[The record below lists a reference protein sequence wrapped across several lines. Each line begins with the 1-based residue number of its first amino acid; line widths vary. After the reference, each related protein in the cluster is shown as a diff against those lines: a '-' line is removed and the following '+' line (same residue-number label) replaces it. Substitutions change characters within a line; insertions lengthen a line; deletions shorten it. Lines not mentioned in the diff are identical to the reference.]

1 MPPHSALEAR
11 SASGGHGAR
20 SGRSLH
26 QLIAWF
32 ARVAGGSD
40 RARVVVLL
48 AVVLGLDTADL
59 GSLGATAG
67 QLEHALSLSNTRLGL
82 LAAIPAVCSAVLT
95 VPMGVLADRIP
106 RVRVLWIT
114 MLAWSAC
121 ELVSG
126 FSQSFGMLLL
136 VRVGLGAA
144 TAAATPMVAS
154 LVGDLFPAAERGKI
168 WGLILSGELIGSA
181 FGYVIAGE
189 AASFGPGSWRFA
201 FFVLVVP
208 SLAGALAVRRWLPE
222 PVRGRRGQLR
232 RETAKPRRADG
243 RAPRAE
249 TAPGGSEFDQSEAQ
263 QAVEQQ
269 EVAPVRTLV
278 LHRDPESMS
287 LSQAMRYVLRIPT
300 NRVLIVA
307 SALGYFYFTGL
318 TTFGLVYFQGRY
330 HLAHATATILLALLG
345 LGGLVGVLG
354 GGRLA
359 DWWLARGSVN
369 SRIVVGAAAFGV
381 AALLLLP
388 GLLAPNAVV
397 ALLFLSLAAIAFGA
411 RNPPL
416 DAARL
421 DIMHHRLWGR
431 AEAVRTLLRRTM
443 TATAPII
450 FGLLADGLAP
460 NHLRAGASGAQGFGA
475 NANAHGLKLAFLVL
489 LITLALGG
497 ILTVIATRTYPRDM
511 ATALASEAATAG
523 TAS

>member
-1 MPPHSALEAR
+1 M
-11 SASGGHGAR
+11 
-20 SGRSLH
+20 
-26 QLIAWF
+26 
-32 ARVAGGSD
+32 
-40 RARVVVLL
+40 VVLL
-48 AVVLGLDTADL
+48 ACVLGLDTADL

-67 QLEHALSLSNTRLGL
+67 QLEHALSLTNTRLGL

-95 VPMGVLADRIP
+95 VPMGVLADRVP
-106 RVRVLWIT
+106 RVRVLWVT

-121 ELVSG
+121 EVLSG
-126 FSQSFGMLLL
+126 FSQSFEMLLL

-154 LVGDLFPAAERGKI
+154 LVGDLFPAGERGQI

-181 FGYVIAGE
+181 FGYLIAGE
-189 AASFGPGSWRFA
+189 AASFGAGSWRLA

-208 SLAGALAVRRWLPE
+208 SLVGALAVRRWLFE
-222 PVRGRRGQLR
+222 PVRGGSGRLP
-232 RETAKPRRADG
+232 REAPDPSTSEKSGPRPEGAAG
-243 RAPRAE
+243 LAE
-249 TAPGGSEFDQSEAQ
+249 VDHSEAQ
-263 QAVEQQ
+263 QAVEEQA
-269 EVAPVRTLV
+269 VPPVPSLV
-278 LHRDPESMS
+278 LHRDPEAMS
-287 LSQAMRYVLRIPT
+287 LWQATRYVLRIRT
-300 NRVLIVA
+300 NLILIVA

-330 HLAHATATILLALLG
+330 HLSHATATILLAVLG

-369 SRIVVGAAAFGV
+369 SRIIVGAGAFGIAAV
-381 AALLLLP
+381 LLLPGMLAGNAVLALLLLT
-388 GLLAPNAVV
+388 LASV
-397 ALLFLSLAAIAFGA
+397 AFGA

-431 AEAVRTLLRRTM
+431 AEAVRTLLRRTL
-443 TATAPII
+443 TATAPIV
-450 FGLLADGLAP
+450 FGLLADGLVSS
-460 NHLRAGASGAQGFGA
+460 RVKSGASGAQGFGA
-475 NANAHGLKLAFLVL
+475 DADAHGLQLAFLAL

-511 ATALASEAATAG
+511 ATALSSEAATSRVDA
-523 TAS
+523 